1 MEKRKPDSG
10 WESPRGPV
18 KIDPETR
25 HITQTIYLR
34 EVAKDAQGRW
44 INKEIASVPEH
55 IRGFGHVKEA
65 HLHKAR
71 AQLARLLKEWDNP
84 LRIVQ
89 AA

>member
-1 MEKRKPDSG
+1 MNYIYSTLSADQLYTVHAATAGKQDAEKAVEAVKGLG

-44 INKEIASVPEH
+44 INKEIASVPEQKDS
-55 IRGFGHVKEA
+55 GLTK
-65 HLHKAR
+65 
-71 AQLARLLKEWDNP
+71 
-84 LRIVQ
+84 
-89 AA
+89 